1 VYHKGEYRNKK
12 EYFLQISSELLGY
25 MSQTPLGNI
34 KTTFPTP
41 SPLFFALNLLNLS
54 GAGLPEAGELAGQPA
69 AHLVVSSALF

>member
-1 VYHKGEYRNKK
+1 
-12 EYFLQISSELLGY
+12 L
-25 MSQTPLGNI
+25 SQTPLGNI